1 MAIEIR
7 HPTEPELRDAMQ
19 AASVAFGS
27 SLDDEEWE
35 RERVTLPLD
44 RAVVA
49 FDDGRAVG
57 LAGAYPFD
65 LTVPGAQ
72 LPCSG
77 VTWIG
82 VMPTHRRRGILRG
95 FMQQQFAD
103 ARDWG
108 EPVAALWA
116 SEASIYGRFG
126 YGLAAPGARMKGR
139 RDRFAFRD
147 DPGSVGTWRLVD
159 KEEAF
164 RLFPPVYERLR
175 LERPGML
182 SRSEHWWREHKLADP
197 ESWRR
202 GNSPKFYASFE
213 LDGEVAAYAI
223 YRVKEEWEDGFPKGI
238 VRPLEAFA
246 TSPASERELW
256 RYLFGIDLM
265 TTVDHHAI
273 DPASPLFLMVRDPR
287 ALQITRQDALWLRLV
302 DVDASLRARSYREGE
317 PVVVEV
323 RDELCPWNAG
333 RYRVGADVGRT
344 EDAAELAL
352 DVADLGAVYLGGFSF
367 LDLARAE
374 RVRELER
381 GALDRATEL
390 FRTPL
395 PPFCPEVF

>member
-1 MAIEIR
+1 VGIEIR
-7 HPTEPELRDAMQ
+7 HPAEPELRDAMQ

-27 SLDDEEWE
+27 SLEDEEWE
-35 RERVTLPLD
+35 RERITLPAE
-44 RAVVA
+44 RALVA

-57 LAGAYPFD
+57 LAGAYKFD

-77 VTWIG
+77 VTWVG

-95 FMQQQFAD
+95 FMEQQFAD
-103 ARDWG
+103 AREWG

-116 SEASIYGRFG
+116 SESSIYGRFG
-126 YGLAAPGARMKGR
+126 YGLAASGARMKGR
-139 RDRFAFRD
+139 RDRFAYRD
-147 DPGSVGTWRLVD
+147 DPGPVGTWRLLD
-159 KEEAF
+159 AEEAF

-182 SRSEHWWREHKLADP
+182 SRSEHWWRGHKLGDP

-213 LDGEVAAYAI
+213 LDGEVAAYAL

-246 TSPASERELW
+246 TSPTAERELW
-256 RYLFGIDLM
+256 RYLFGVDLM
-265 TTVDHHAI
+265 STVDFHAL

-287 ALQITRQDALWLRLV
+287 ALRISRLDGLWLRLV
-302 DVDASLRARSYREGE
+302 DVDTSLRGRSYRSGE
-317 PVVVEV
+317 PVVIDV

-333 RYRVGADVGRT
+333 RYRVGTDVGRT
-344 EDAAELAL
+344 DDAGELEL

-367 LDLARAE
+367 VDLARAD
-374 RVRELER
+374 RVRELVP

>member
-1 MAIEIR
+1 VGIDIR
-7 HPTEPELRDAMQ
+7 HPAEQELREAMQ

-27 SLDDEEWE
+27 SLEDEEWQ
-35 RERVTLPLD
+35 RESVTLPAD
-44 RAVVA
+44 RALVA

-57 LAGAYPFD
+57 LAGAYPFE

-77 VTWIG
+77 VTWVG

-95 FMQQQFAD
+95 FMEQQFAD
-103 ARDWG
+103 AREWG

-126 YGLAAPGARMKGR
+126 YGPAAPGTRMKGQ
-139 RDRFAFRD
+139 RDRFSFHD
-147 DPGSVGTWRLVD
+147 DPGPVGTWRLVD
-159 KEEAF
+159 ADEAF

-175 LERPGML
+175 LERPAML
-182 SRSEHWWREHKLADP
+182 SRTEHWWRAHKLADP

-202 GNSPKFYASFE
+202 GNSQKFYASFE
-213 LDGEVAAYAI
+213 LDGEVAAYSI

-238 VRPLEAFA
+238 VRPLESFA
-246 TSPASERELW
+246 TAPASERELW

-265 TTVDHHAI
+265 STVEVHAI

-287 ALQITRQDALWLRLV
+287 ALRLSRLDALWLRLV
-302 DVDASLRARSYREGE
+302 DVDASLRSRTYRDGE
-317 PVVVEV
+317 PVVLEV
-323 RDELCPWNAG
+323 SDELCPWNAG
-333 RYRVGADVGRT
+333 RYRVGAEVGRT
-344 EDAAELAL
+344 DDAPDLQL
-352 DVADLGAVYLGGFSF
+352 DVADLATVYLGGFSF

-374 RVRELER
+374 RVRELVP
-381 GALDRATEL
+381 GALERATEL

-395 PPFCPEVF
+395 PPYCPEVF